1 MAVSGIEIF
10 KQLPKTNCKDCGFAT
25 CLAFAMSLAQG
36 KTELSLCP
44 HVSDEATASLSEA
57 SEPPIRTVTV
67 GTGDAAAK
75 AGGETVAFRHE
86 KTFVSPT
93 PIAILVTDAMSGDEV
108 GERLAKLEELQYD
121 RVGLTLRADMVAV
134 KETGGDVATFA
145 ALAAKVVDAGHSVIL
160 MSSDDACL
168 SAALD
173 ACASGK
179 PLIYAADADNV
190 EVIGALAKEHACPV
204 AARGS
209 SLDEVAEVTEKLT
222 AMGLK
227 DIVIDSS
234 PTDLGAAL
242 ADQAR
247 IRRAALSGKAKPLGF
262 PTIAL
267 PFEMTDDPVQEAV
280 IASALVAKYAGILVL
295 SDFDG
300 AALFPLLLARLS
312 IFTDPQRPMATD
324 EGIYEIAGP
333 GEDAPVLITSNFSL
347 SYFIVSGEIETSRV
361 PSYLLIKDTEGL
373 SVMTAWAAG
382 KFVPDEIGPFVKKCG
397 IEQKVNHRKL
407 VIPGYAAQIA
417 GELEDELPDW
427 EIVVGPR
434 EASML
439 PAFLRSWQA

>member
-44 HVSDEATASLSEA
+44 HVSDEATESLSAA

-67 GTGDAAAK
+67 GAGDAAAK

-93 PIAILVTDAMSGDEV
+93 PIAILVTDAMDDDEV
-108 GERLAKLEELQYD
+108 GARLAKMDDLQYD
-121 RVGLTLRADMVAV
+121 RVGLTLAADLVAV
-134 KETGGDVATFA
+134 KETGGDPAAFA
-145 ALAAKVVDAGHSVIL
+145 ALAARVSEAGYGVIL
-160 MSSDDACL
+160 MSSDEACL

-173 ACASGK
+173 GCAAAK

-190 EVIGALAKEHACPV
+190 DAVGALAQTYACPV
-204 AARGS
+204 VARGS
-209 SLDEVAEVTEKLT
+209 GLEEVAAVTEKLG
-222 AMGLK
+222 AMDLK
-227 DIVIDSS
+227 DIVIDSGANN
-234 PTDLGAAL
+234 LGAAL
-242 ADQAR
+242 ADQVR
-247 IRRAALSGKAKPLGF
+247 IRRGALSGAAKPLGF

-267 PFEMTDDPVQEAV
+267 PFEMTDDPMQEAV
-280 IASALVAKYAGILVL
+280 IASALIAKYAGIVVL

-300 AALFPLLLARLS
+300 ATLFPLLLERLS

-324 EGIYEIAGP
+324 EGIYEVGGP
-333 GEDAPVLITSNFSL
+333 GEESPVIITANFSL
-347 SYFIVSGEIETSRV
+347 SYFIVSGEIESSRV
-361 PSYLLIKDTEGL
+361 PSYLLVKDTEGL

-397 IEQKVNHRKL
+397 IEEKVSHRKL

-434 EASML
+434 EASQL
-439 PAFLRSWQA
+439 PAFLRSFEA

>member
-25 CLAFAMSLAQG
+25 CLAFAMNLAQG
-36 KTELSLCP
+36 KTELALCP

-57 SEPPIRTVTV
+57 SEPPIRTVTI
-67 GTGDAAAK
+67 GTGDVAAK

-93 PIAILVTDAMSGDEV
+93 PLAITVTDAMSGEEV
-108 GERLAKLEELQYD
+108 GARLAKMKELQYD
-121 RVGLTLRADMVAV
+121 RVGLTLRADLVAV
-134 KETGGDVATFA
+134 RETEGDPAAFA
-145 ALAAKVVDAGHSVIL
+145 ALAQKVADAGHALIL
-160 MSSDDACL
+160 MSSDAACL

-173 ACASGK
+173 ACAGAK
-179 PLIYAADADNV
+179 PLICAADADNV
-190 EVIGALAKEHACPV
+190 DAVGELAKTHACPV
-204 AARGS
+204 VARGS
-209 SLDEVAEVTEKLT
+209 GLDEAAAVTEKLT

-227 DIVIDSS
+227 DIVIDSA
-234 PTDLGAAL
+234 PANLGAAL
-242 ADQAR
+242 ADQIR
-247 IRRAALSGKAKPLGF
+247 IRRAALSGKVKPLGF
-262 PTIAL
+262 PTISL
-267 PFEMTDDPVQEAV
+267 PFEMTDDPLQEAV
-280 IASALVAKYAGILVL
+280 IASALIAKYAGIVVL

-300 AALFPLLLARLS
+300 AALFPLLLERLS

-324 EGIYEIAGP
+324 EGIYEVAGP

-347 SYFIVSGEIETSRV
+347 SYFIVSGEIESSRV
-361 PSYLLIKDTEGL
+361 PSYLLVKDTEGL

-397 IEQKVNHRKL
+397 IEQKVKHRKL

-427 EIVVGPR
+427 DIVVGPR
-434 EASML
+434 EASQL
-439 PAFLRSWQA
+439 PAFLRAWQA